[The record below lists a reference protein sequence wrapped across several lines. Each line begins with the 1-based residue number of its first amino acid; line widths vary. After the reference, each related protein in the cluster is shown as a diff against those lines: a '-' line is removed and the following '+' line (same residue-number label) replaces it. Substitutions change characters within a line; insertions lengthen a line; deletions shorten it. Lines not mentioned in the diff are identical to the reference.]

1 MIVNRPH
8 GFDIT
13 EETFTTPASILCLA
27 VGALLLMVAFSRSI
41 PKWRNSKQRFEVIS
55 PHQLTATSRTLTSN
69 ISTDSQ
75 TSDMIEDSEHEP
87 PSSTMMHRDDQRTD
101 IYSNE
106 ERVLVYREKTT
117 TWKKVFGKRVMKSSH
132 SHGEVVVCILYLV
145 INVAALLAS
154 PMELDV
160 GFGMLSAGNTVFVF
174 LTAARNSILSWLVGV
189 SFEQML
195 VYHRFVGA
203 VTVLLGFVHTCFYIN
218 RIIDDT
224 SDPVIWTGLV
234 TMGCGVVIVVSSLNV
249 IRRKFFNVFYWS
261 HFSFIGFI
269 VGMYLHAAAAR
280 PYLVASIAC
289 YVADKGLQMLWKLP
303 HQTTVFTKVDDRT
316 VHVQFGKAPF
326 SSLLKE
332 YKVGQYFFV
341 NFPSISLQEWH
352 VSFLQFRT
360 IKCALT
366 YHILTFFL
374 LVPAIL
380 CSLRAP

>member
-1 MIVNRPH
+1 
-8 GFDIT
+8 
-13 EETFTTPASILCLA
+13 
-27 VGALLLMVAFSRSI
+27 
-41 PKWRNSKQRFEVIS
+41 
-55 PHQLTATSRTLTSN
+55 
-69 ISTDSQ
+69 
-75 TSDMIEDSEHEP
+75 
-87 PSSTMMHRDDQRTD
+87 
-101 IYSNE
+101 
-106 ERVLVYREKTT
+106 
-117 TWKKVFGKRVMKSSH
+117 
-132 SHGEVVVCILYLV
+132 
-145 INVAALLAS
+145 
-154 PMELDV
+154 
-160 GFGMLSAGNTVFVF
+160 
-174 LTAARNSILSWLVGV
+174 
-189 SFEQML
+189 
-195 VYHRFVGA
+195 
-203 VTVLLGFVHTCFYIN
+203 
-218 RIIDDT
+218 
-224 SDPVIWTGLV
+224 
-234 TMGCGVVIVVSSLNV
+234 V

-366 YHILTFFL
+366 YHIHTFFL

-380 CSLRAP
+380 CSLGAP